1 MWIDGQSG
9 TKQATDD
16 CENTFT
22 GRVPAQ
28 VNPPD
33 NLPVMAGPI
42 FANQKCNVPPQAADL
57 GTYQD
62 SDSAG
67 DGSSDSDNGGGGDDG
82 GSSSQHSHHH
92 NDDN

>member
-1 MWIDGQSG
+1 MWIDGQDG

-16 CENTFT
+16 CETEFT

-42 FANQKCNVPPQAADL
+42 FANQKCNIPPQASNM
-57 GTYQD
+57 GTYKD
-62 SDSAG
+62 SE
-67 DGSSDSDNGGGGDDG
+67 GDDG
-82 GSSSQHSHHH
+82 GDSGDSGHDHHDDSSGG
-92 NDDN
+92 N